1 MSCVVLPRIL
11 RLVTRGKGVKRDSRD
26 LLPPDDSFDDLEASA
41 TSIESMDKPLVA
53 YRIARHHP
61 YGLEVEVMDAEHLG
75 DCRYPEKISARN
87 VYEYYFTRF
96 FVISHCGASE

>member
-26 LLPPDDSFDDLEASA
+26 LLPPDDSFGDLEASA

-53 YRIARHHP
+53 CRIARHHP
-61 YGLEVEVMDAEHLG
+61 YGRRTPRRLLL
-75 DCRYPEKISARN
+75 AREN
-87 VYEYYFTRF
+87 FRKECVRVLLYSVFR
-96 FVISHCGASE
+96 H